1 MMPSAAVAYLP
12 ASRSYPNDRPR
23 YLLTNS
29 HRCRYDQRI
38 GWKGRFRRVSPVARR
53 PREGPL
59 TEPIAGAQ
67 PRPQERVLMPEAV

>member
-29 HRCRYDQRI
+29 RRYRYDRRI
-38 GWKGRFRRVSPVARR
+38 GWEGRFRRLPAAT
-53 PREGPL
+53 PG
-59 TEPIAGAQ
+59 
-67 PRPQERVLMPEAV
+67 